1 MNTTPQGYSEYT
13 LATGLAFLRGE
24 PKRQPVQREAL
35 RSHLRKSPEDLSELI
50 SEAHRSIS
58 FEDFLRHTKLPF
70 KLVQEAARASN
81 TDDLW
86 AFTQERRERIQSA
99 LEMVKQGMT
108 LAEIGDHYGKTTEMI
123 RKDLLEIGI
132 RTPELKKMR
141 RNVIINEIR
150 NRTEQGENRKDIAA
164 ALGMENAEV
173 GRLAK
178 EGGFE
183 LNRTLKRDIHGS
195 IPCYNAGCRCDLCK
209 EAHYNRMTDS
219 KKKRLAKEVPS
230 TIHGTYSGYLN
241 WDCRCEP
248 CKEAKQKHDANES
261 AESLK
266 NDHRTH
272 KMWSAEED
280 AVVMDYS
287 MTANQIALQLGRTL
301 NSVRARRTTLNSR

>member
-1 MNTTPQGYSEYT
+1 MNTTPHGYAEYT

-35 RSHLRKSPEDLSELI
+35 RSRLRDSPEDLCELI
-50 SEAHRSIS
+50 SEVHRSIS
-58 FEDFLRHTKLPF
+58 FEDFLSQTKIPF
-70 KLVQEAARASN
+70 KLVQKAARASSADN
-81 TDDLW
+81 LW
-86 AFTQERRERIQSA
+86 AFTQERRERIQGS

-150 NRTEQGENRKDIAA
+150 SRTENGENRKDIAA
-164 ALGMENAEV
+164 ALGIENTEV

-183 LNRTLKRDIHGS
+183 LNRPLNRDIHGHVQ
-195 IPCYNAGCRCDLCK
+195 CYNAGCRCDLCK
-209 EAHYNRMTDS
+209 EANYNRLADS
-219 KKKRLAKEVPS
+219 KKKRLTKEVPS
-230 TIHGTYSGYLN
+230 SIHGTYSGYLN
-241 WDCRCEP
+241 WDCRCAP
-248 CKEAKQKHDANES
+248 CKEAKQKYDASES

-301 NSVRARRTTLNSR
+301 SSVRNRRKTVQSR